1 MPWLLLLQ
9 RSGSF
14 RPVHRFFHQIAGQT
28 KSYHSHGG
36 TCAKEIPPKVTLANT
51 ECLPIDSG
59 QIAMHVV
66 RHRSG
71 SGFGLCLA
79 LCFGICFPL
88 GSCDPQM
95 AANETVNGKY
105 ICNIYIYTYKCI
117 YIHIH
122 IYIYICIHLHTYIYI
137 HIYIYTYIHIYI
149 HIYIYT
155 YTYIYIHIHKYIIM
169 YMMPIWQTT
178 IYSYLLSWRSGFR
191 NKLCN
196 TEPQR
201 WSAQQLFSGACTE
214 RCNLS
219 LAKFHIA
226 HEAANQKN

>member
-71 SGFGLCLA
+71 SGFGLCLG

-105 ICNIYIYTYKCI
+105 ICNIYIYI
-117 YIHIH
+117 QIMYIHTYTH
-122 IYIYICIHLHTYIYI
+122 IYIRIH
-137 HIYIYTYIHIYI
+137 
-149 HIYIYT
+149 
-155 YTYIYIHIHKYIIM
+155 IYIHIHKYIIM
-169 YMMPIWQTT
+169 YMITVLEIWVQEQTVQHGT
-178 IYSYLLSWRSGFR
+178 TAGVHNNFSQVLA
-191 NKLCN
+191 
-196 TEPQR
+196 Q
-201 WSAQQLFSGACTE
+201 SAATC
-214 RCNLS
+214 LS
-219 LAKFHIA
+219 LNFT
-226 HEAANQKN
+226 